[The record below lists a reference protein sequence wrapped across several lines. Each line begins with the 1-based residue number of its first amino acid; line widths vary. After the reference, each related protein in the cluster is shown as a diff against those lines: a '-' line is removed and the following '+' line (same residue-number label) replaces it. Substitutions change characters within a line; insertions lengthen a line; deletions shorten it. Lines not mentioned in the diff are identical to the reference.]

1 MKKKIVII
9 GANEFQNPIILKAKD
24 LGYETHV
31 FSTPFGKI
39 GEKSADYFYPIS
51 IFDKEKILEKCREIK
66 PDAIITIASDSAVAS
81 TLYVGTNLGLPVN
94 DYNHVLEFTNKFE
107 MRKAL
112 QKSGI
117 LVPWFKKVKS
127 VDEIKE
133 INYPVVVKP
142 TDRAG
147 STSIHKVSN
156 KEELETAIMDAIGS
170 SYEEAA
176 IVESVI
182 EGNEYSCE
190 TISYKSNH
198 KILAITK
205 KYTTGFPQC
214 IEVGHLEPSDLTKE
228 AIDNLN
234 NVVPIALD
242 ALHITNGPSHVEFK
256 VDENNLIH
264 IIEIGGRMGG
274 DCIGSHLVKL
284 TTGYDYLK
292 MTIDVA
298 LGNNPDFNTTNHKKY
313 GIVKFIFNENDLKI
327 MNSII
332 ERYPDI
338 LVLKSEIDEMNH
350 EIVDN
355 ASRYGYYILS
365 FDDESIKE
373 NLINEMNL
381 LS

>member
-39 GEKSADYFYPIS
+39 GEKNADYFYPIS
-51 IFDKEKILEKCREIK
+51 IFDKDKILEKCREIK
-66 PDAIITIASDSAVAS
+66 PDAITTIASDSAVVS

-94 DYNHVLEFTNKFE
+94 DYHHVLEFTNKFE

-112 QKSGI
+112 QKSGV

-127 VDEIKE
+127 VDEIDD

-156 KEELETAIMDAIGS
+156 KEELESAIMNAIES
-170 SYEEAA
+170 SYEGAA

-190 TISYKSNH
+190 TISYKGNH

-373 NLINEMNL
+373 DLINEMNL
-381 LS
+381 FN